1 MKRIT
6 AVILALV
13 MCLSLSACGQTDAA
27 KAAQKAISQ
36 IGTVTESSES
46 AITDAENLFNH
57 LTEEEKSSVKNSE
70 QLVNARKTYETIL
83 EEKKL
88 QSVTSLIDAI
98 GSVSLTSEEA
108 ITAAENAY
116 SELTFKEKQ
125 RISAA
130 GNTLENAKAEYEK
143 LIEQRNKEVLPSKL
157 SGVWY
162 DNSVDDILSLY
173 AFKDNTIMCYIVNP
187 GKGAAEAMSGTY
199 LIQNNTINY
208 RFDSVLSSNDISG
221 TGKSTFTYEN
231 DTLTLYNADGS
242 EMKRMSST
250 DLMTYVEQEKASAN
264 YRGIVLLCDLVS
276 DYYPDSADVASAAE
290 AREAAQTAY
299 KTAGENALK
308 QMNTMY
314 DKVQQV
320 TIYLSKSRP
329 KYIDER
335 CYIYP
340 YFGVLDN
347 GTTELHIE
355 LNYTD
360 AQTDAGWIF
369 FNSVIF
375 NIDGENITKS
385 FSNSQINRDNTSIV
399 WETADYVASV
409 TDIEILRKIA
419 SSSETIIRFQGSNYS
434 YDHTV
439 TAKEK
444 TAITDVLTAYEY
456 LSDSN

>member
-108 ITAAENAY
+108 IT
-116 SELTFKEKQ
+116 
-125 RISAA
+125 
-130 GNTLENAKAEYEK
+130 
-143 LIEQRNKEVLPSKL
+143 
-157 SGVWY
+157 
-162 DNSVDDILSLY
+162 
-173 AFKDNTIMCYIVNP
+173 
-187 GKGAAEAMSGTY
+187 
-199 LIQNNTINY
+199 
-208 RFDSVLSSNDISG
+208 
-221 TGKSTFTYEN
+221 
-231 DTLTLYNADGS
+231 
-242 EMKRMSST
+242 
-250 DLMTYVEQEKASAN
+250 
-264 YRGIVLLCDLVS
+264 
-276 DYYPDSADVASAAE
+276 
-290 AREAAQTAY
+290 
-299 KTAGENALK
+299 
-308 QMNTMY
+308 
-314 DKVQQV
+314 
-320 TIYLSKSRP
+320 
-329 KYIDER
+329 
-335 CYIYP
+335 
-340 YFGVLDN
+340 
-347 GTTELHIE
+347 
-355 LNYTD
+355 
-360 AQTDAGWIF
+360 
-369 FNSVIF
+369 
-375 NIDGENITKS
+375 KS

>member
-108 ITAAENAY
+108 ITAA
-116 SELTFKEKQ
+116 
-125 RISAA
+125 
-130 GNTLENAKAEYEK
+130 
-143 LIEQRNKEVLPSKL
+143 
-157 SGVWY
+157 
-162 DNSVDDILSLY
+162 D
-173 AFKDNTIMCYIVNP
+173 TIMCYIVNP

-231 DTLTLYNADGS
+231 DALTLYNADGS